1 MRLDTDGTKKPISRR
16 RSGKSRAVKGFM
28 TTSGWN
34 IIQTIKR
41 AIPTGLAMT
50 RGPNQWGLRKFTYS
64 RHGENLLRECVGQQS
79 I

>member
-1 MRLDTDGTKKPISRR
+1 MKLDTDDTKKPISRR
-16 RSGKSRAVKGFM
+16 RSGKSRAVKGFL

-34 IIQTIKR
+34 IIQTVKK
-41 AIPTGLAMT
+41 AIQTDLAMT

-64 RHGENLLRECVGQQS
+64 RHEENLLREYVGQQS